1 MDMSTMGS
9 AVPDWVTPVAWT
21 WIALCLLSTAALAVR
36 LRRAGT
42 PGGVVWL
49 ATALY
54 LGPVALLLHAR
65 STAGSGAG
73 PADPSPG
80 AVLPGG
86 AASAVAHL
94 IAVPLVVA
102 SGITIAGTDLWV
114 MIAVIAVVAVALLA
128 AYDRVAT
135 AAPTAAALVAAFAT
149 VLAFDVGMGAWMV
162 GLHYGDAMPPAS
174 TGSFWFLMQI
184 GVVLGL
190 ATGWPV
196 AKRFAAAQEA
206 RAQH

>member
-1 MDMSTMGS
+1 MGS
-9 AVPDWVTPVAWT
+9 ALPDWVTPVAWT
-21 WIALCLLSTAALAVR
+21 WIALCLISTAAMAVR

-42 PGGVVWL
+42 PDGAVWL

-54 LGPVALLLHAR
+54 LGPLALLLHAR
-65 STAGSGAG
+65 RAE
-73 PADPSPG
+73 PG

-86 AASAVAHL
+86 AASALAHL
-94 IAVPLVVA
+94 VAVPLVVA
-102 SGITIAGTDLWV
+102 SGVTIAGTDLWV
-114 MIAVIAVVAVALLA
+114 MIAVIAVVAIALLA
-128 AYDRVAT
+128 AYDRVAGSSPLRT
-135 AAPTAAALVAAFAT
+135 ALLAAALT

-162 GLHYGDAMPPAS
+162 GLHYGDAMPPAT

-196 AKRFAAAQEA
+196 AKRFAAAQGTPV
-206 RAQH
+206 RS